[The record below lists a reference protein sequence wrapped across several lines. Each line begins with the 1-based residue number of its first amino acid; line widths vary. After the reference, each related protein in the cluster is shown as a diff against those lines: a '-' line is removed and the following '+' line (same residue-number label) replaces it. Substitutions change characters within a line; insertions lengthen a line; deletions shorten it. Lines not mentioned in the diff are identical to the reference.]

1 MCYGLGARKFI
12 ERFNRWIFP
21 PYLKDFFFF
30 FLLLYFVL
38 IQHWRQQSNT
48 HTDDKKKDKFI
59 PWKMREKQMYFKVL
73 GERFETFMKKYKFLY
88 EFAAIK
94 RKEVRNL
101 LLFHSLTVTS
111 IGLGIFYLKKRNGSF
126 IKLSK
131 N

>member
-1 MCYGLGARKFI
+1 
-12 ERFNRWIFP
+12 
-21 PYLKDFFFF
+21 
-30 FLLLYFVL
+30 
-38 IQHWRQQSNT
+38 
-48 HTDDKKKDKFI
+48 
-59 PWKMREKQMYFKVL
+59 MYFKVL